1 MFEVVALAVA
11 IQVSV
16 NWLTY
21 KLSPSA
27 PSEVQNIE
35 VTVDADDLVC
45 TKDTQFVIE
54 SKVLGGRYKLEGL
67 SYDVLEAND
76 VEVPRFQDEITKP
89 EPPSQEAPMA
99 PEVRKPVVPEVP
111 FDNEIQLPERGNLY
125 EQVRK

>member
-1 MFEVVALAVA
+1 MFEFVALAVA

-21 KLSPSA
+21 KFSPTA

-54 SKVLGGRYKLEGL
+54 SKVLGGRYNFDGL

-76 VEVPRFQDEITKP
+76 IAVPSIQDEITKP
-89 EPPSQEAPMA
+89 EPPSQEAPQA
-99 PEVRKPVVPEVP
+99 PQPSQP
-111 FDNEIQLPERGNLY
+111 IQLPSKPDVPSDNEFQLPDRGNLL
-125 EQVRK
+125 